1 MRTVNLKEA
10 KADLAR
16 LVDQAASGEPFVIAK
31 DGKPVV
37 RVVPVE
43 ASCTVDTSRIGF
55 LAGRIRVPDDFDR
68 IGAAEIEGLFEGQ

>member
-31 DGKPVV
+31 DGKPLG

-68 IGAAEIEGLFEGQ
+68 IGAAEIERLFKGQ